1 MHDKMAFCNLTYQIN
16 SFLHVITL
24 KKIIVPMLKFRTG
37 TARGFAVLLLNLLII
52 SQCCCMPPF

>member
-1 MHDKMAFCNLTYQIN
+1 MAFCNLTYQIN